1 MIEDQNSLKMKS
13 LMQTEIEAIN
23 TDNTVIQ
30 NQDENAHIE
39 INSSE
44 EAKLFN
50 FHTPVPLGRRHTTRV
65 SQRYKD
71 QFDLNNN
78 LLANLQKRQDT
89 LESENQ
95 KLKERVVDLEK
106 RLANPKTPF
115 KVLHLITR
123 IESLEQQVT
132 DLLLK
137 PTPHQ
142 DRPTARS
149 LQKTPKNLVSAK
161 CIEDAVTP
169 KKPNLANVIKGLKA
183 QLEQRSQALKSL
195 TGFPKTHQHF

>member
-1 MIEDQNSLKMKS
+1 MIEDHNSLKMKS
-13 LMQTEIEAIN
+13 LVQTEIEAIN

-30 NQDENAHIE
+30 NQDENANIE
-39 INSSE
+39 INSSD

-78 LLANLQKRQDT
+78 LLANLQRRQDT
-89 LESENQ
+89 LESENL

-106 RLANPKTPF
+106 RLANPKASSNVTT
-115 KVLHLITR
+115 LITR
-123 IESLEQQVT
+123 IESLEQQVAE
-132 DLLLK
+132 LLK
-137 PTPHQ
+137 PSSQQ
-142 DRPTARS
+142 DRQTVRS
-149 LQKTPKNLVSAK
+149 LQRTPKNLTSVK

-195 TGFPKTHQHF
+195 TGFPRTHHNS